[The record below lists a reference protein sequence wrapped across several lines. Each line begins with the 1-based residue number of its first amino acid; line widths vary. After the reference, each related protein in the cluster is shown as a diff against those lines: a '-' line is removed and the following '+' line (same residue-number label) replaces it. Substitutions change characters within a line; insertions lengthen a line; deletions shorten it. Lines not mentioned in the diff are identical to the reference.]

1 MAVISIDVGALLA
14 ARRAMVNGAD
24 SAALAAA
31 QTCVVGDQSPQAVA
45 TQYAAANADAFGVGG
60 LQVVDPVV
68 CDYVAREV
76 TVSIAGQQDVFFAPV
91 LGLADHNTVAAAAT
105 ATWRATGSASPI
117 PLVIYEGMF
126 QGHNCDVPY
135 NIAKGTTCYM

>member
-45 TQYAAANADAFGVGG
+45 TQYAAANADAFGVGACRWSIRSCATTS
-60 LQVVDPVV
+60 P
-68 CDYVAREV
+68 AR
-76 TVSIAGQQDVFFAPV
+76 
-91 LGLADHNTVAAAAT
+91 
-105 ATWRATGSASPI
+105 
-117 PLVIYEGMF
+117 
-126 QGHNCDVPY
+126 
-135 NIAKGTTCYM
+135 